1 VKTFDLYSRP
11 ISMELRLVG
20 SYMRAL
26 TEIVKTWLRMVDP
39 MAVKKPMCTI
49 IAWRLKRVTC
59 CTCMTGKETDCVV
72 NMVRDFTR

>member
-1 VKTFDLYSRP
+1 MKTFDLYSRL

-26 TEIVKTWLRMVDP
+26 TETVKTWLRTVDP

-49 IAWRLKRVTC
+49 IAWRLKRVMC

-72 NMVRDFTR
+72 NMARDGTR